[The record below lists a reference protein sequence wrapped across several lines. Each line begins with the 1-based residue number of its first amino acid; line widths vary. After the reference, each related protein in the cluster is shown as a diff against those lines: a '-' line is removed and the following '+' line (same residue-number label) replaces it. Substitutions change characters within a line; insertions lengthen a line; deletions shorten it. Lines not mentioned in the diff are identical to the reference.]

1 MRKIRYILH
10 VIGLVGL
17 CWSLSTCDMAHK
29 GDDDISALPE
39 GTEVEVTFGS
49 FMNEAGSMG
58 LRSTNADEE
67 LSDITNL
74 RLLVFD
80 ESGNFIYSRKAVLS
94 SQIVA
99 PNDDQSYFPEGKEGI
114 LKVYSYSTKLLSSTK
129 KRIIHFIANHDWTGY
144 PQDYFL
150 AGKSEGELIPA
161 LTTNR
166 TEFWR
171 RVELSGLNAGSLQ
184 GKVVKLLRNQ
194 ARISIEYNKSAF
206 EITNAWVYN
215 AYAIGTVA
223 PYIYNKS
230 LTYTF
235 PDQPELPT
243 IPAGVTE
250 EKVAFAKV
258 GNAYEAEVFEHRNEE
273 AAPLFVI
280 IEVANRYFKID
291 LKKIDAT
298 TGITSLHDL
307 VRNYWYKIEVKE
319 ILAEGYASAEEAA
332 MYPAGNNLL
341 ASVELEKY
349 PAISNG
355 THSLS
360 VGQIEAVFVKLPA
373 ESPAEFKTKIY
384 YSEGAENVS
393 VSGLWEQDITDAY
406 IGSVKYFIEN
416 PGDKEGELTIQ
427 FKDIPTD
434 ETLRLQVAVVAKP
447 FNESP
452 DIITRTITILLR
464 PPYKFDAKLKPTTEG
479 ETTAGSELTLSF
491 DVPQTIPASLFPFAI
506 LIKTKEL
513 TPLPGQNLSFEIKD
527 GDYYV
532 RYWATE
538 ASRGNRVELKFKR
551 NIDGATEEVHL
562 LSDYYEIGT
571 VELK

>member
-1 MRKIRYILH
+1 MRNIRYILNI
-10 VIGLVGL
+10 IGLVGL
-17 CWSLSTCDMAHK
+17 CWTLSTCDMAHT
-29 GDDDISALPE
+29 GDDDIAVLPE
-39 GTEVEVTFGS
+39 GTEVEVTFGG

-67 LSDITNL
+67 LDDIKNL

-99 PNDDQSYFPEGKEGI
+99 PDGDQSYLPKGKDGI
-114 LKVYSYSTKLLSSTK
+114 LKVYTYSTKLLSSTK
-129 KRIIHFIANHDWTGY
+129 KRIIHFIANHDWSEYT
-144 PQDYFL
+144 QDYYL

-161 LTTNR
+161 LTTNQ

-171 RVELSGLNAGSLQ
+171 RVELNGLNAGSLQ

-194 ARISIEYNKSAF
+194 AKISIEYNNSAF

-215 AYAIGTVA
+215 AYEKGTVA
-223 PYIYNKS
+223 PY
-230 LTYTF
+230 TYTKDLAYSF
-235 PDQPELPT
+235 PDKPELPT
-243 IPAGVTE
+243 IPAGVT
-250 EKVAFAKV
+250 VQNVPFAKV

-280 IEVANRYFKID
+280 IEVASKYFKID
-291 LKKIDAT
+291 LKKTDAT

-307 VRNYWYKIEVKE
+307 VRNYWYKILVKE
-319 ILAEGYASAEEAA
+319 ILADGYASADEAA
-332 MYPAGNNLL
+332 MNPAGNNLL

-349 PAISNG
+349 PAISTG

-360 VGQIEAVFVKLPA
+360 VGHIEAVYTKL
-373 ESPAEFKTKIY
+373 PAEFKTTIN
-384 YSEGAENVS
+384 YSEGADKVK
-393 VSGLWEQDITDAY
+393 VTGLWEQDI
-406 IGSVKYFIEN
+406 
-416 PGDKEGELTIQ
+416 EGEYIETMKYESGTGNEGQLTIQ
-427 FKDIPTD
+427 FEKLPKD
-434 ETLRLQVAVVAKP
+434 ETIKLQVAVVARP
-447 FNESP
+447 SEESP
-452 DIITRTITILLR
+452 DIISRTITITLR
-464 PPYKFDAKLKPTTEG
+464 PPYTFNAELESAIEG

-506 LIKTKEL
+506 WIKTKEL
-513 TPLPGQNLSFEIKD
+513 TPLPGQNVSFEIKD

-551 NIDGATEEVHL
+551 NIDGATEDIKL